1 MKIAIVDDEQS
12 CIEQMKILCQDFET
26 RTGEPT
32 ELTCFLG
39 GAEFLNTFQP
49 GVYQIVFMDIFMKGI
64 NGIDTAQKAAGNR
77 SRLSSGFPHF
87 LQ

>member
-64 NGIDTAQKAAGNR
+64 MKKAVFLAAAGMTALA
-77 SRLSSGFPHF
+77 LSGCS
-87 LQ
+87 

>member
-32 ELTCFLG
+32 ELTCFW
-39 GAEFLNTFQP
+39 EE
-49 GVYQIVFMDIFMKGI
+49 
-64 NGIDTAQKAAGNR
+64 
-77 SRLSSGFPHF
+77 LSF
-87 LQ
+87 